1 MRLLIRNLTTAI
13 AVAVLATADSCILV
27 APFDP
32 CQGTP
37 NEIEDVGQMD
47 KTWQL
52 VSINGVRLPYRNF
65 INVLETEFVTKL
77 ELDFD
82 TDGYQG
88 KCRGTTFTVGDV
100 LAVVTLNTNGVT
112 HFKHGAARFKR
123 NHQQNTGIIVAPQG
137 GVPFLRSSPF
147 GSTMTI
153 NSTDLF
159 YLPDAK
165 KYFGPNLNLV
175 FTRTRGPNQ

>member
-1 MRLLIRNLTTAI
+1 MRLPNRSLTTAL
-13 AVAVLATADSCILV
+13 AVAVLATANSCILI

-32 CQGTP
+32 CEGTR
-37 NEIEDVGQMD
+37 EVEDVGQMD

-52 VSINGVRLPYRNF
+52 VRIGTDPLPYRNYLN
-65 INVLETEFVTKL
+65 ILETEFVTKL

-88 KCRGTTFTVGDV
+88 QCRGTTFTVGDV
-100 LAVVTLNTNGVT
+100 LAVVTLNTNGAT

-137 GVPFLRSSPF
+137 GVAFVRSALKGTS
-147 GSTMTI
+147 MTI
-153 NSTDLF
+153 NSSDLF